1 LLLRS
6 PMRFLDGMKLRTRLT
21 LAVSLLIL
29 CALLPVNL
37 FLRFSTTEN
46 LQHQI
51 HSMLKVEAEGLRD
64 LVEAALAEREA
75 NARSWSEDAILR
87 GALLFDTFEKSDA
100 VLAALH
106 KRHPSFSGLVLFTE
120 DGRAVSASE
129 PALREAFA
137 GRTQDVLASDWFR
150 AAREGRLDTR
160 ALTEVDPVFH
170 RRVLPLAVP
179 VLSPISGAHIGVL
192 LAAFDWD
199 QMGTVVSSALERS
212 RARGHE
218 SFALEV
224 VSANGTTLYDSQE
237 AGVSRPADVVHEEAV
252 DEEKVKDVGDG
263 WRFVATVD
271 PDEAYAPLQRA
282 ATVAMAFMVGALLV
296 AGVAA
301 WLLARGMT
309 RPISTLSEVVGRI
322 VRDGDLTQ
330 KVEVPARRDEVGEL
344 ANAFSQM
351 MSHLRESTA
360 SLQQGTRVLG
370 ETVSELTSAASQQE
384 RNLTRQA
391 AALQETQVTAQEIK
405 QTSMMA
411 ADRSQAVLGASA
423 RAREVGQAGEAT
435 VGASLQGFEQLREQ
449 VGRVAGSISE
459 LSDRTQQIDGI
470 TQTVKDLADQS
481 NMLAL
486 NAAIEAVRSGE
497 HGKGFGV
504 VAREIRSLADQ
515 SIDSTGRV
523 REILEDIR
531 RGIQTTVSLSEEGQR
546 RTESGLSQVR
556 ASGDSLRELSSIIQ
570 DNANAAQQIAAA
582 VTQQNAGVAQIFTAV
597 TDLSR
602 MMDETMQG
610 LKSTQRA
617 TELLRDVAQRMEVV
631 ASTYRV

>member
-1 LLLRS
+1 
-6 PMRFLDGMKLRTRLT
+6 MRILDGLKLRTRLT
-21 LAVSLLIL
+21 LAVSLLIF
-29 CALLPVNL
+29 CALLPLNL
-37 FLRFSTTEN
+37 FQRGSTAKN
-46 LQHQI
+46 LQQQI
-51 HSMLKVEAEGLRD
+51 HATLEVEAAGLRD

-106 KRHPSFSGLVLFTE
+106 KRHPSFSGLVLFTG

-129 PALREAFA
+129 PTLREAFA
-137 GRTQDVLASDWFR
+137 SRSQEVLATPWFR
-150 AAREGRLDTR
+150 AALEGRLDTR
-160 ALTEVDPVFH
+160 AVTRVDPVFG
-170 RRVLPLAVP
+170 RRVLPFAVP
-179 VLSPISGAHIGVL
+179 VLSPISGERIGVL
-192 LAAFDWD
+192 LAAYDW
-199 QMGTVVSSALERS
+199 GEVGAVVRSALARS
-212 RARGHE
+212 RGRGLQ
-218 SFALEV
+218 SFTLEV
-224 VSANGTTLYDSQE
+224 LDAEGTSLYDSNEAGTPRATDAVRVEAINQE
-237 AGVSRPADVVHEEAV
+237 ALR
-252 DEEKVKDVGDG
+252 DVGDG
-263 WRFVATVD
+263 WHFAATVD
-271 PDEAYAPLQRA
+271 PAEAYAPLERA
-282 ATVAMAFMVGALLV
+282 GTVGLLLTLGAMVL
-296 AGVAA
+296 AGLGA
-301 WLLARGMT
+301 WLLALGMT

-330 KVEVPARRDEVGEL
+330 KVHVPARRDEVGEL
-344 ANAFSQM
+344 ANAFAKM

-370 ETVSELTSAASQQE
+370 QTVAELTSAAAQQE
-384 RNLTRQA
+384 RNLSRQA

-411 ADRSQAVLGASA
+411 ADRSQTVLGGAT
-423 RAREVGQAGEAT
+423 RAREVGQSGEAT
-435 VGASLQGFEQLREQ
+435 VSSSLEGFEQLREQ
-449 VGRVAGSISE
+449 VGRVAASIAS
-459 LSDRTQQIDGI
+459 LADRTQQIGGI

-531 RGIQTTVSLSEEGQR
+531 RGIQTTVTLSEEGQR
-546 RTESGLSQVR
+546 RTETGLSQVR

-570 DNANAAQQIAAA
+570 DNADAAQQIAAA

-602 MMDETMQG
+602 MMDETLQG
-610 LKSTQRA
+610 LKSTQR
-617 TELLRDVAQRMEVV
+617 TTDMLRDVAQRMEVV

>member
-1 LLLRS
+1 
-6 PMRFLDGMKLRTRLT
+6 MRILDGLKLRARLT
-21 LAVSLLIL
+21 LAVALLIL
-29 CALLPVNL
+29 CALLPLNL
-37 FLRFSTTEN
+37 FQRGSTTEN
-46 LQHQI
+46 LQAQI
-51 HSMLKVEAEGLRD
+51 HATLEVEAAGLRD

-100 VLAALH
+100 VLATLQ

-129 PALREAFA
+129 PRLREAFA
-137 GRTQDVLASDWFR
+137 SRPQDVLATPWFR
-150 AAREGRLDTR
+150 AALEDRLDPR
-160 ALTEVDPVFH
+160 AVTQVDPVFG
-170 RRVLPLAVP
+170 RRVLPFAVP
-179 VLSPISGAHIGVL
+179 VLSPISGGRIGVL
-192 LAAFDWD
+192 LAAYDW
-199 QMGTVVSSALERS
+199 GEVGAVVSSALARS
-212 RARGHE
+212 RARGLQ

-224 VSANGTTLYDSQE
+224 LTADGTSLYDSHDAGTPRAADAVRLEAVNQE
-237 AGVSRPADVVHEEAV
+237 ALR
-252 DEEKVKDVGDG
+252 DVGDG
-263 WRFVATVD
+263 WRFAATVD
-271 PDEAYAPLQRA
+271 PKEAYAPLERA
-282 ATVAMAFMVGALLV
+282 ATVGLLLTLGAMVL
-296 AGVAA
+296 AGLGA
-301 WLLARGMT
+301 WLLALGMT
-309 RPISTLSEVVGRI
+309 RPISRLSEVVGRI

-330 KVEVPARRDEVGEL
+330 KVEVSTRRDEVGEL
-344 ANAFSQM
+344 ADAFSRM

-370 ETVSELTSAASQQE
+370 QTVAELTSASAQQE
-384 RNLTRQA
+384 RNLSRQA

-411 ADRSQAVLGASA
+411 ADRSHAVLGATA

-449 VGRVAGSISE
+449 VGRVAASISS

-470 TQTVKDLADQS
+470 TQSVKDLADQS

-486 NAAIEAVRSGE
+486 NAAIESARSGE

-515 SIDSTGRV
+515 SISSTGRV

-531 RGIQTTVSLSEEGQR
+531 RGIQATVTLSEEGQR
-546 RTESGLSQVR
+546 RTETGLSQVR

-602 MMDETMQG
+602 MMDETLQG
-610 LKSTQRA
+610 LKGTQRT
-617 TELLRDVAQRMEVV
+617 TEVLRDVAQRMEVV

>member
-1 LLLRS
+1 
-6 PMRFLDGMKLRTRLT
+6 MRFLDGLKLRARLT

-29 CALLPVNL
+29 CALLPLNL
-37 FLRFSTTEN
+37 FQKYSTTEN
-46 LQHQI
+46 LQRQI
-51 HSMLKVEAEGLRD
+51 HATLEVESEELRD
-64 LVEAALAEREA
+64 LVESVLAEREA

-87 GALLFDTFEKSDA
+87 GALLFNTFEKSDA

-106 KRHPSFSGLVLFTE
+106 KHYPSFSGLVLFTE

-129 PALREAFA
+129 PRLIEAFA
-137 GRTQDVLASDWFR
+137 SRQQDVLATPWFR
-150 AAREGRLDTR
+150 AALEGRLDTS
-160 ALTEVDPVFH
+160 ALTRVDPVFNQ
-170 RRVLPLAVP
+170 RVLPFAVP
-179 VLSPISGAHIGVL
+179 VLSPISGARIGVL
-192 LAAFDWD
+192 LAAYDWG
-199 QMGTVVSSALERS
+199 QVGGVVSAALER
-212 RARGHE
+212 AHTRGQQ

-224 VSANGTTLYDSQE
+224 LAANGTSLYDSRTGDTSGADTPVRVE
-237 AGVSRPADVVHEEAV
+237 AINSEAIR
-252 DEEKVKDVGDG
+252 DVGDG
-263 WRFVATVD
+263 WRFVAMVD
-271 PDEAYAPLQRA
+271 PEEAYAPLERA
-282 ATVAMAFMVGALLV
+282 ATVALLLTVGSMLL
-296 AGVAA
+296 AGLGA
-301 WLLARGMT
+301 WLLAYGLT
-309 RPISTLSEVVGRI
+309 RPISKLSEVVGRI
-322 VRDGDLTQ
+322 VREGDLTQ
-330 KVEVPARRDEVGEL
+330 QIQVSTRRDEVSEL
-344 ANAFSQM
+344 AGAFSGM

-370 ETVSELTSAASQQE
+370 QTVAELTAAASQQE
-384 RNLTRQA
+384 RNLSRQA

-411 ADRSQAVLGASA
+411 ADRSQAVLGATS
-423 RAREVGQAGEAT
+423 RARGVGTAGEAT
-435 VGASLQGFEQLREQ
+435 VSASLQGFEQLREQ
-449 VGRVAGSISE
+449 VGRVAGSISA

-515 SIDSTGRV
+515 SITSTARV

-531 RGIQTTVSLSEEGQR
+531 RGIQATVALSEEGQR
-546 RTESGLSQVR
+546 RTETGLTQVR
-556 ASGDSLRELSSIIQ
+556 ASGDSLRELAGIIQ

-602 MMDETMQG
+602 MMEETMQG
-610 LKSTQRA
+610 LKGTQRT
-617 TELLRDVAQRMEVV
+617 TETLRDVAQRMEVV